1 MGETS
6 REPLLNLKTRALSE
20 QSQAHPKNEAA
31 RSAVPEVNG
40 LYLQCSRL
48 QGWRF
53 GNDAMAPPIPL
64 GGPCHTWTILRAA
77 TSSAS
82 ASRGRRSPALL
93 VSVMRNRDV
102 QLGVKRHAFADWA

>member
-64 GGPCHTWTILRAA
+64 GGRLVTLGPFFELQHQVPVPAA
-77 TSSAS
+77 GEDPPHYWS
-82 ASRGRRSPALL
+82 L
-93 VSVMRNRDV
+93 
-102 QLGVKRHAFADWA
+102 